1 MAEASIQPEKT
12 HPDVEG
18 RTARYFRWVPA
29 VRRQGTHIGHGGAH
43 CTERAEEAPRARGR
57 AGRHDEPG
65 ERARIGVSRGHDRAL
80 LETQLKP
87 RKAAGPRP
95 SSLPKKCL
103 YISPTTPQARGP
115 LFESGARGVVAWLR
129 GRMAS
134 DLGVA
139 VDMVTPDVMER
150 LKKGEVCVARRA
162 RATTNDER
170 RSTIDAS
177 SARSFELK
185 APVGAL

>member
-1 MAEASIQPEKT
+1 
-12 HPDVEG
+12 
-18 RTARYFRWVPA
+18 
-29 VRRQGTHIGHGGAH
+29 
-43 CTERAEEAPRARGR
+43 
-57 AGRHDEPG
+57 
-65 ERARIGVSRGHDRAL
+65 
-80 LETQLKP
+80 
-87 RKAAGPRP
+87 
-95 SSLPKKCL
+95 
-103 YISPTTPQARGP
+103 
-115 LFESGARGVVAWLR
+115 
-129 GRMAS
+129 MAS